1 MSKPTTANNLLMS
14 KKSQIRI
21 TVTLDDNNVP
31 EAIHWDA
38 DDNPNGSDCKAMLL
52 SLFDR
57 QTLDTLKI
65 DLWTKDM
72 QVNEMDRFF
81 FQTLRAMADTYF
93 KATQNREL
101 AVDMQR
107 FVQYFGEKT
116 QILNLGNS

>member
-1 MSKPTTANNLLMS
+1 MKETA
-14 KKSQIRI
+14 KTSQIRI
-21 TVTLDDNNVP
+21 HLHLDEQNLPVNI
-31 EAIHWDA
+31 EWEA
-38 DDNPNGSDCKAMLL
+38 DDSPTSKPLASKGMLL
-52 SLFDR
+52 SFFDR
-57 QTLDTLKI
+57 DSNDTLKI
-65 DLWTKDM
+65 DLWTQDM

-116 QILNLGNS
+116 GLVATK